1 MLNPEKSFKIE
12 KGKEKI
18 FEKEKIF
25 IENIKKE
32 INEILNSFSRETF
45 NKVKRKSTGIFVSSP
60 DGELQFFPNRELYL
74 KKIKEQKWFQKLSKE
89 RQEWFIK
96 KYEEIPIPPEIES
109 TQTIKDRLKKQ
120 TWFKNLTPE
129 EQKRIESEIEFK
141 IANYIHRSVK
151 KTYDKLTE
159 EFLEKEVKDEK
170 VRNLFDEEKCLE
182 IMASELSPQEKEEVY
197 QVIEKFKEYFGFYPG
212 DPATLK
218 KNCAGFR
225 HLSALLYHLYG
236 IEGKIIFSGNHTL
249 NLIRIGGKTYASD
262 VVFNILI
269 PFSQYFKKT
278 TKYVLPKIYGLHA
291 EFVEDSILL
300 NNTAWFYARLGK
312 LSKAEEL
319 LREAIKINPDYAEAH
334 VNLGS
339 LLVSLERYD
348 EAEKE
353 YREAIKIN
361 PDYAGAHFRLGEL
374 YVKLLELRRIKAD
387 QADKIIDEGRK
398 EILEAKK
405 LFEKQK
411 KIDISNIGGIYACQD
426 LLIILEYFRNYY
438 KFLSR

>member
-60 DGELQFFPNRELYL
+60 DGKLQFFPNRELYL
-74 KKIKEQKWFQKLSKE
+74 KNIKQQKWFQELSKE
-89 RQEWFIK
+89 RQEWLIK

-129 EQKRIESEIEFK
+129 EQKRIESEIEFE
-141 IANYIHRSVK
+141 IANYIHKSVK

-170 VRNLFDEEKCLE
+170 VRNLFNKEKRLD
-182 IMASELSPQEKEEVY
+182 IIASELSPQEKEEVY
-197 QVIEKFKEYFGFYPG
+197 QVIERFREYFGFYPG
-212 DPATLK
+212 APATLK

-225 HLSALLYHLYG
+225 HFSALLYHLYG
-236 IEGKIIFSGNHTL
+236 IEGKTTLSEGHTL
-249 NLIRIGGKTYASD
+249 NLIRIGGKIYASD
-262 VVFNILI
+262 VAFNILI
-269 PFSQYFKKT
+269 PFSQYFKQT
-278 TKYVLPKIYGLHA
+278 SKYVFPKVYGLHA

-300 NNTAWFYARLGK
+300 NNTAWFYTKLGK

-334 VNLGS
+334 VILGF
-339 LLVSLERYD
+339 LLVSLGRYT

-353 YREAIKIN
+353 YKEAIKIN
-361 PDYAGAHFRLGEL
+361 PDYAEAHFRLGEL
-374 YVKLLELRRIKAD
+374 YVKLLEFRRIKAN
-387 QADKIIDEGRK
+387 QVDKIIDEGRK

-411 KIDISNIGGIYACQD
+411 KIDISIGSYIRACED
-426 LLIILEYFRNYY
+426 LLIMLEDFENLY
-438 KFLSR
+438 KFFSS